1 MAMRWIEERACMRAR
16 VCVCVCEGENKFEY
30 LPFEK
35 DILHHEHIILYNKG
49 FSKVAAKLAVLEPN
63 INQIWQTDS

>member
-1 MAMRWIEERACMRAR
+1 MRTR
-16 VCVCVCEGENKFEY
+16 VCEGENKFEY